1 MTPVSDG
8 GQSLFL
14 EDLKIGQRFLSRKQT
29 LDASDIKK
37 FASEY
42 DPQTFHLNEDTAR
55 QTVFGGLAASG
66 WHTAAIT
73 MRLLVDS
80 MPIAGGLIG
89 MSGEL
94 AWPRATRPGDTLEVE
109 SEIQEIVPS
118 RSRADRGNATV
129 RIVTRNQNGE
139 TVQTFTCKI
148 LLMRRNSG
156 DAVAERLIREVV
168 ISTLVCARDALWE
181 LNCLVEGSGVDNS
194 RRRAMVLAKPRQLW
208 PSFYFGA

>member
-42 DPQTFHLNEDTAR
+42 DPQAFHLNEDTAR

-139 TVQTFTCKI
+139 AVQTFTCKI

-156 DAVAERLIREVV
+156 DA
-168 ISTLVCARDALWE
+168 AR
-181 LNCLVEGSGVDNS
+181 
-194 RRRAMVLAKPRQLW
+194 
-208 PSFYFGA
+208 

>member
-1 MTPVSDG
+1 MHARLVKSRTSAEQYMTPVSDG

-42 DPQTFHLNEDTAR
+42 DPQAFHLNEDTAR

-156 DAVAERLIREVV
+156 DA
-168 ISTLVCARDALWE
+168 AR
-181 LNCLVEGSGVDNS
+181 
-194 RRRAMVLAKPRQLW
+194 
-208 PSFYFGA
+208 